1 MKLILIEL
9 NEINFDVVKEY
20 INSGESLPSFNK
32 IINNNL
38 IETVAE
44 IDYENLEPWIQ
55 WVSVHTGKKYSDHN
69 IFRLGDII
77 NSDIKQIFEQVE
89 DLGYKVGAISPMNAK
104 NNLRNPS
111 FFIPDPWTKTD
122 SDKSYLSKSITRSIS
137 QAVNDNTQSKL
148 TFRTVVDIIYATLV
162 LINPFKII
170 TLAFYALSSI
180 GKPWRKALFLD
191 KLIHEFHKTLYRRK
205 KPDFSTIFLNAG
217 AHIQHH
223 YFFNSPF
230 IKDKS
235 LSNPS
240 WYIDDDQDPM
250 LEMLISYD
258 KIIKDYLEMKGVE
271 IIIATGLSQKPYNK
285 LKIYYRLNDHALF
298 LNQVGI
304 NFQDITPRMTRDFL
318 VTFADPSEALKAQED
333 LSSIMVNH
341 KEKLFG
347 YIDNRGIDLFV
358 TLTYPYEITDKT
370 TITFN
375 DYKFLLKEHVSF
387 VAIKNGM
394 HDAKGY
400 AFLSDGLDNPFPE
413 KKTHVSNIHG
423 VILNFFKNTY
433 G

>member
-1 MKLILIEL
+1 M
-9 NEINFDVVKEY
+9 
-20 INSGESLPSFNK
+20 
-32 IINNNL
+32 
-38 IETVAE
+38 
-44 IDYENLEPWIQ
+44 
-55 WVSVHTGKKYSDHN
+55 
-69 IFRLGDII
+69 
-77 NSDIKQIFEQVE
+77 E

-347 YIDNRGIDLFV
+347 HIDNRGIDLFV

-375 DYKFLLKEHVSF
+375 DYKFLLNEHVSF

-400 AFLSDGLDNPFPE
+400 AFLSDGLDNPFPD